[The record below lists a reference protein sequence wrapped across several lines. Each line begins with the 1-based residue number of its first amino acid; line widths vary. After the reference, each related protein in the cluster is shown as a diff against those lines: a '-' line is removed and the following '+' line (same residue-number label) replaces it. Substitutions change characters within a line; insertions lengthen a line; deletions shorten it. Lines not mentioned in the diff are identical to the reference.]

1 VSRLSIVLICALL
14 GALAL
19 TTSTAGAATSK
30 YCRLISDRDLG
41 RPVGVTK
48 LSVRSSAIPN
58 PSITGAKGTLTLCQ
72 FVGGGNLGVVAQT
85 SVARLGSAGAARKE
99 FDALVKNARTQ
110 NHLKT
115 TRMAGPWTIGFLLGP
130 EDGLLVTKGRYIFHI
145 QYASGAPGFSKI
157 TPKTLAGLAGKAT
170 RKL

>member
-1 VSRLSIVLICALL
+1 VSRLPIVLI
-14 GALAL
+14 
-19 TTSTAGAATSK
+19 

-41 RPVGVTK
+41 KPVGVTK
-48 LSVRSSAIPN
+48 LSVQPASLVN
-58 PSITGAKGTLTLCQ
+58 PSLTKAKGRITLCQ
-72 FVGGGNLGVVAQT
+72 FSAGGSIGVVAQT
-85 SVARLGSAGAARKE
+85 SVSRFANTRAARGE
-99 FDALVKNARTQ
+99 FDALVKNARAQ
-110 NHLKT
+110 NHVKT

-130 EDGLLVTKGRYIFHI
+130 QDGLLVTKGRYIFHI